1 MANRFRRL
9 TGTNGPMKR
18 GDTNRVPRV
27 RRVYLL
33 CFLIALSGPAP
44 AQTQNMTEKSTE
56 FGIGVETGFGT
67 AQYHDTCIDFR
78 VFFVAGQFFKGL
90 RKVKSPNGL
99 EFRKGR
105 ETYRTFPDKL
115 VVDLEALALKCS
127 ATTDRLPPPEF
138 ASGLLNEVSID
149 VNWKTGPEMR
159 PIAVLWTKTI
169 HRTSTVRWDYI
180 LEIPAKDVP
189 LTDQLVVDV
198 SARDRIRLCRVTSN
212 LK

>member
-1 MANRFRRL
+1 
-9 TGTNGPMKR
+9 MKR
-18 GDTNRVPRV
+18 ERTSRIPRLA
-27 RRVYLL
+27 RAYLL
-33 CFLIALSGPAP
+33 CFLIALLELSPARP
-44 AQTQNMTEKSTE
+44 QNMTEKPTE
-56 FGIGVETGFGT
+56 FGIGVETGFAV
-67 AQYHDTCIDFR
+67 AQYHDTCTDFR

-90 RKVKSPNGL
+90 RIVKAPNGL

-115 VVDLEALALKCS
+115 VVDLQAIALKCS
-127 ATTDRLPPPEF
+127 GITDRLPPPEF

-149 VNWKTGPEMR
+149 VSWKTGPEMR
-159 PIAVLWTKTI
+159 PIAVLSTKTI
-169 HRTSTVRWDYI
+169 HRNSTVRWDYI